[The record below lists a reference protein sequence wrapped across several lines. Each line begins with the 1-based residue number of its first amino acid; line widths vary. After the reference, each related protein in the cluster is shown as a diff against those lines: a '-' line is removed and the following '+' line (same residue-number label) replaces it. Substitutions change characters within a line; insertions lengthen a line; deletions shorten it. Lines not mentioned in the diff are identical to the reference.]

1 MGKITFVIGGARSGK
16 SAYALKIASG
26 FSGKIAFVATCRPQ
40 DEEMRKKIALHKKVR
55 PGHWKTFEEPLDPSL
70 LLKKIGSKFDCV
82 IIDCLTLL
90 VSNLMLENFKES
102 VIQNKIKKMLDAL
115 NGIKAQA
122 IIVSN
127 EVGFGIVPENK
138 LARHFRDVAG
148 RANQLV
154 AKESEE
160 VFFLVSGLPWRM
172 K

>member
-1 MGKITFVIGGARSGK
+1 MSKITFIIGGARSGK
-16 SAYALKIASG
+16 SAHALKIASG
-26 FSGKIAFVATCRPQ
+26 VSGKVAFVATCRPQ
-40 DEEMRKKIALHKKVR
+40 DEEMKKRIALHRKSR
-55 PGHWKTFEEPLDPSL
+55 PGHWKTFEEPLDPSP
-70 LLKKIGSKFDCV
+70 LLKEIGSKFDCV

-102 VIQNKIKKMLDAL
+102 VIQNKIKKMLDEL
-115 NGIKAQA
+115 SGIKAQA

-127 EVGFGIVPENK
+127 EVGLGIVPENK
-138 LARHFRDVAG
+138 LARYFRDVAG

-160 VFFLVSGLPWRM
+160 VFFLVAGLPWRI